1 MEHKTALQIARE
13 TAEAEAREAQR
24 AQNAE
29 HAKIF
34 IEAIKTI
41 AEKPQNLDNLE
52 GYLTWH
58 FPEWIEKHANT
69 PEKLASELYFFAN
82 DNLLF

>member
-1 MEHKTALQIARE
+1 MKRKTALQIARE

-52 GYLTWH
+52 SYLTWH
-58 FPEWIEKHANT
+58 FPEWIEKFANT
-69 PEKLASELYFFAN
+69 PENLTAELKHFAEMEI
-82 DNLLF
+82 